1 MKTWLWALLFGLPLA
16 AFAESPK
23 ERAASRFQW
32 NGFLSQAFVQTSD
45 NRFFGDSDSGSFD
58 FTEIGLNGSYQLM
71 PRIRLA
77 GQVLSRHAGDLYSG
91 SPQIDYALLDATL
104 FSSAQSTFGMYL
116 GRIKNPIGLYN
127 ETRDVAHTREGIF
140 VPQTIYF
147 DKVRNLTLSSDGF
160 HLYGRLYR
168 DSGTWSLQ
176 AGAGYPIIDKNLEYA
191 YMNQDW
197 DGEIRSDDL
206 AAFGRLLYEHNGGR
220 WVYAVTGASVRT
232 DFRAGPAD
240 SIAFPNGPG
249 LNSGNIDID
258 YSVFSVQF
266 NGEKWQFTTEV
277 AFQAA
282 RYRDINATFAA
293 QDFNAI
299 GYYSQLSY
307 NVTPTWQGFLR
318 YEEFQLDHD
327 DWNGRKRAQR
337 NIQESAFLADFGIE
351 RSPIPA
357 HAYYSKIW
365 AVGGR
370 WDVTSRW
377 RLRAEYQIIEGT
389 ATLSPR
395 ENDMSQSDKYW
406 NLFALSASYH
416 F

>member
-1 MKTWLWALLFGLPLA
+1 MKALLWLIASGFVWP
-16 AFAESPK
+16 AFAETENTSN
-23 ERAASRFQW
+23 SRFHW
-32 NGFLSQAFVQTSD
+32 NGFASQAFVHTSD
-45 NRFFGDSDSGSFD
+45 NRFFGDSDNGSVD
-58 FTEIGLNGSYQLM
+58 FTEIGLNGSYLLS
-71 PRIRLA
+71 PRLRLA
-77 GQVLSRHAGDLYSG
+77 GQVLSRRAGDLYSG

-140 VPQTIYF
+140 LPQTIYF
-147 DKVRNLTLSSDGF
+147 DKVRNLTVSSDGL

-176 AGAGYPIIDKNLEYA
+176 GGIGYPIVDKNFEYA
-191 YMNQDW
+191 YMGQDW
-197 DGEIRSDDL
+197 DGKIRSNDL

-220 WVYAVTGASVRT
+220 WIYAFTGASVRT
-232 DFRAGPAD
+232 DFRASGAD
-240 SIAFPNGPG
+240 TVAFPVGPG
-249 LNSGNIDID
+249 LRSGNIDID
-258 YSVFSVQF
+258 YSVFSAQF

-282 RYRDINATFAA
+282 RYRNISAAFEA
-293 QDFNAI
+293 QDFNSI

-307 NVTPTWQGFLR
+307 NFTPRWQGFVR
-318 YEEFQLDHD
+318 YEEFQLNHD
-327 DWNGRKRAQR
+327 DWNASNRARQ
-337 NIQESAFLADFGIE
+337 NLEESAFLANFGID

-365 AVGGR
+365 AFGGH
-370 WDVTSRW
+370 WDVTPQW
-377 RLRAEYQIIEGT
+377 RVRAEYQIVEGT

-395 ENDMSQSDKYW
+395 ENDMSQTDKHW
-406 NLFALSASYH
+406 NLFALSLSYH

>member
-1 MKTWLWALLFGLPLA
+1 MKALLWLIASGFVWP
-16 AFAESPK
+16 AFAETANTSNT
-23 ERAASRFQW
+23 RLHW
-32 NGFLSQAFVQTSD
+32 NGFASQAFVHTSD
-45 NRFFGDSDSGSFD
+45 NRFFGDSDNGSFD
-58 FTEIGLNGSYQLM
+58 FTEIGLNGSYLLS
-71 PRIRLA
+71 PRLRLA
-77 GQVLSRHAGDLYSG
+77 GQVLSRRAGDLYSG
-91 SPQIDYALLDATL
+91 SPQVDYALLDATL

-140 VPQTIYF
+140 LPQAIYF
-147 DKVRNLTLSSDGF
+147 DKVRNLTVSSDGL

-176 AGAGYPIIDKNLEYA
+176 GGIGYPIVDKNFEYA
-191 YMNQDW
+191 YMGQDW
-197 DGEIRSDDL
+197 DGKIRSNDL

-220 WVYAVTGASVRT
+220 WIYAFTGASVRT
-232 DFRAGPAD
+232 DFRASGAD
-240 SIAFPNGPG
+240 TVAFPAGPG

-258 YSVFSVQF
+258 YSVFSAQF

-282 RYRDINATFAA
+282 RYRNISAAFEA
-293 QDFNAI
+293 QDFNSI

-307 NVTPTWQGFLR
+307 NFTSRWQGFVR
-318 YEEFQLDHD
+318 YEEFQLNHD
-327 DWNGRKRAQR
+327 DWNASNRARQNR
-337 NIQESAFLADFGIE
+337 EESAFLANFGID

-365 AVGGR
+365 AFGGH
-370 WDVTSRW
+370 WDVTPQW
-377 RLRAEYQIIEGT
+377 RVRAEYQIVEGT

-395 ENDMSQSDKYW
+395 ENDMSQTDKHW
-406 NLFALSASYH
+406 NLFALSLSYH

>member
-1 MKTWLWALLFGLPLA
+1 MKALLWLIASGFVLPV
-16 AFAESPK
+16 FAETENTSSP
-23 ERAASRFQW
+23 RFHW
-32 NGFLSQAFVQTSD
+32 NGFASQAFVHTSD
-45 NRFFGDSDSGSFD
+45 NRFFGDSDDGSFD
-58 FTEIGLNGSYQLM
+58 FTEIGLNGSYLVS
-71 PRIRLA
+71 PKLRLA
-77 GQVLSRHAGDLYSG
+77 GQVLSRRAGDLYSG

-140 VPQTIYF
+140 LPQAIYF
-147 DKVRNLTLSSDGF
+147 DKVRNLTVSSDGL

-176 AGAGYPIIDKNLEYA
+176 GGIGYPIVDKNFEYA
-191 YMNQDW
+191 YMGQDW
-197 DGEIRSDDL
+197 DGKVRSNDL

-220 WVYAVTGASVRT
+220 WIYAFTGASVRT
-232 DFRAGPAD
+232 YFRASGAD
-240 SIAFPNGPG
+240 QVAFPAGPG
-249 LNSGNIDID
+249 LSSGNIDID
-258 YSVFSVQF
+258 YSVFSAQF

-282 RYRDINATFAA
+282 RYRDISSAFAA
-293 QDFNAI
+293 QDFNSI

-307 NVTPTWQGFLR
+307 NFTPRWQGFLR
-318 YEEFQLDHD
+318 YEEFQINHD
-327 DWNGRKRAQR
+327 DWNASNRARQNR
-337 NIQESAFLADFGIE
+337 EESAFLANFGIE

-365 AVGGR
+365 AIGGH
-370 WDVTSRW
+370 WDVTPQW
-377 RLRAEYQIIEGT
+377 RVRAEYQIIEGT

-395 ENDMSQSDKYW
+395 ENEMSQTDKHW
-406 NLFALSASYH
+406 NLFALSLSYY

>member
-1 MKTWLWALLFGLPLA
+1 MKALLWLIASGFVWP
-16 AFAESPK
+16 AFAET
-23 ERAASRFQW
+23 ENTANSRFHW
-32 NGFLSQAFVQTSD
+32 NGFASQAFVHTSD
-45 NRFFGDSDSGSFD
+45 NRFFGDSDNGSVD
-58 FTEIGLNGSYQLM
+58 FTEIGLNGSYLLS
-71 PRIRLA
+71 PRLRLA
-77 GQVLSRHAGDLYSG
+77 GQVLSRRAGDLYSG

-140 VPQTIYF
+140 LPQTIYF
-147 DKVRNLTLSSDGF
+147 DKVRNLTVSSDGL

-176 AGAGYPIIDKNLEYA
+176 GGIGYPIVDKNFEYA
-191 YMNQDW
+191 YMGQDW
-197 DGEIRSDDL
+197 DGKIRSNDL

-220 WVYAVTGASVRT
+220 WIYAFTGASVRT
-232 DFRAGPAD
+232 DFRAGGAD
-240 SIAFPNGPG
+240 TVAFPVGPG
-249 LNSGNIDID
+249 LSSGNIDID
-258 YSVFSVQF
+258 YSVFSAQF

-282 RYRDINATFAA
+282 RYRNISAAFEA
-293 QDFNAI
+293 QDFNSI

-307 NVTPTWQGFLR
+307 NFTPRWQGFVR
-318 YEEFQLDHD
+318 YEEFQLNHD
-327 DWNGRKRAQR
+327 DWNASNRARQ
-337 NIQESAFLADFGIE
+337 NLEESAFLANFGID

-365 AVGGR
+365 AFGGH
-370 WDVTSRW
+370 WDVTPQW
-377 RLRAEYQIIEGT
+377 RVRAEYQIVEGT

-395 ENDMSQSDKYW
+395 ENDMSQTDKHW
-406 NLFALSASYH
+406 NLFALSLSYH